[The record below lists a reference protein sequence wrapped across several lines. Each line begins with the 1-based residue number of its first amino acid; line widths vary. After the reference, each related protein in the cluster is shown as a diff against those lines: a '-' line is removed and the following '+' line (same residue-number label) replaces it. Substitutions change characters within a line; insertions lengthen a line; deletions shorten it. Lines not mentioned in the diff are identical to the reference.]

1 MIIFSYIW
9 FNSMI
14 QRIGENKM
22 KKRSLSAIMVA
33 SLLLSSTGI
42 PMALAESDSDQ
53 QVITEASESVK
64 TLESKNLESPFT
76 DIQGH
81 WAEATIKQAFTQ
93 GYISA
98 SANGK
103 FNPNQ
108 YVTRAE
114 FLKMLIVAQNITVES
129 ANQGE
134 AWYNPY
140 VMAGENKGISKSGEY
155 KAEQWTSPITRQEM
169 AKMAVRAIGA
179 EDKDNDEMYVAVQK
193 GLISGT
199 GDGKLSPEGKTTRAQ
214 AITIIE
220 RVLKI
225 SEGEKLPV
233 DDKALSAAEQVKNA
247 PKDPWGRAIRT
258 TNLPKNY
265 KDFPYI
271 LADAP
276 NEMYDL
282 KHESP
287 FPEKLRTPVQ
297 FFESDGF
304 NKDGIDKLVEY
315 VEQYVNQIVN
325 VDYTTLN
332 QAWADKLIA
341 VMNTINNETAVKEEV
356 AQYVKDA
363 RANKVKI
370 QGTVKAEPSIIF
382 VDGSIYMRIYFTFKV
397 TDFKNK
403 NKPIF
408 YDFYQNNINIKKNIE
423 YVGYSNIALSTPA
436 FGVAEGDYSYTVV
449 SSFASLFEEATY
461 RPR

>member
-42 PMALAESDSDQ
+42 RMAFAESVTDQ
-53 QVITEASESVK
+53 QVTTEASESIK
-64 TLESKNLESPFT
+64 ILESPFT

-81 WAEATIKQAFTQ
+81 WAEANIKQAFTQ

-108 YVTRAE
+108 FVTRAE

-134 AWYNPY
+134 AWYSPY
-140 VMAGENKGISKSGEY
+140 ITAGENKGIYKSGEY
-155 KAEQWTSPITRQEM
+155 KAEQWTNPITRQEM
-169 AKMAVRAIGA
+169 ARMAVRAIGA
-179 EDKDNDEMYVAVQK
+179 EDKDNDEMYIAVQK

-214 AITIIE
+214 AITIIQ

-233 DDKALSAAEQVKNA
+233 DDKALSTTEQVKNA

-282 KHESP
+282 NHESP
-287 FPEKLRTPVQ
+287 FPDKLKTPIQ

-304 NKDGIDKLVEY
+304 NKAGIDGLVEH

-325 VDYTTLN
+325 VDYATLN

-341 VMNTINNETAVKEEV
+341 VMNTTNNARAVKEEV
-356 AQYVKDA
+356 AEYIKDA
-363 RANKVKI
+363 KANKVKI

-382 VDGSIYMRIYFTFKV
+382 IDGSTYMRIYFTFKV

-403 NKPIF
+403 SKPIF
-408 YDFYQNNINIKKNIE
+408 YDLTKINIKKNIE
-423 YVGYSNIALSTPA
+423 YVGYTNIALSTPA

-449 SSFASLFEEATY
+449 SLFASLFEEATY

>member
-1 MIIFSYIW
+1 
-9 FNSMI
+9 
-14 QRIGENKM
+14 M
-22 KKRSLSAIMVA
+22 KKRSLPAIMVA

-42 PMALAESDSDQ
+42 PMALAESGTDQ
-53 QVITEASESVK
+53 QVATEASESVK
-64 TLESKNLESPFT
+64 QEPKMQESPFT

-81 WAEATIKQAFTQ
+81 WAEANIKQAFTQ

-108 YVTRAE
+108 FVTRAE

-129 ANQGE
+129 TNQGE
-134 AWYNPY
+134 AWYIPY
-140 VMAGENKGISKSGEY
+140 VTAGENKGIYKSGEF
-155 KAEQWTSPITRQEM
+155 KAMQWTSSITRQEM
-169 AKMAVRAIGA
+169 ARMAVRAIGS

-199 GDGKLSPEGKTTRAQ
+199 GNGKLSPEGKTTRAQ

-233 DDKALSAAEQVKNA
+233 DDKALSTAEQVKNA

-276 NEMYDL
+276 NELYDL
-282 KHESP
+282 NHESP
-287 FPEKLRTPVQ
+287 FPENLRTPNQ
-297 FFESDGF
+297 FFQSDSY
-304 NKDGIDKLVEY
+304 NKDGIDKLAEY
-315 VEQYVNQIVN
+315 VEQFVNQIVN

-332 QAWADKLIA
+332 QNWADKLIA
-341 VMNTINNETAVKEEV
+341 VMNPTDDLKEDVAEYIKDVK
-356 AQYVKDA
+356 
-363 RANKVKI
+363 ANKVKI

-382 VDGSIYMRIYFTFKV
+382 IDGSTYMRIYFSFKV
-397 TDFKNK
+397 TSFKDQK
-403 NKPIF
+403 KPIF
-408 YDFYQNNINIKKNIE
+408 YDFWKSKINIKKNIE
-423 YVGYSNIALSTPA
+423 YIGYSNIPLSTIA
-436 FGVAEGDYSYTVV
+436 FGVAADDYSYTSV
-449 SSFASLFEEATY
+449 SNLASLFKEATY
-461 RPR
+461 RPK

>member
-1 MIIFSYIW
+1 M
-9 FNSMI
+9 N
-14 QRIGENKM
+14 
-22 KKRSLSAIMVA
+22 KRSISAIMIA
-33 SLLLSSTGI
+33 SLLLSGSGI
-42 PMALAESDSDQ
+42 PMALAESVTDQ
-53 QVITEASESVK
+53 QVTTEASDSVE
-64 TLESKNLESPFT
+64 TLESKTLESPFT

-81 WAEATIKQAFTQ
+81 WAETNIKQAFTQ

-108 YVTRAE
+108 FVTRAE

-134 AWYNPY
+134 AWYKPY
-140 VMAGENKGISKSGEY
+140 VVAGETKGIY
-155 KAEQWTSPITRQEM
+155 KTDEFTTAQWTGDITRQEM
-169 AKMAVRAIGA
+169 ARMAVRAIGA

-233 DDKALSAAEQVKNA
+233 DDQALSAAEQVKNA

-276 NEMYDL
+276 NELYDL
-282 KHESP
+282 KHEYA
-287 FPEKLRTPVQ
+287 EYNTTMTPAEYVKVK
-297 FFESDGF
+297 GY
-304 NKDGIDKLVEY
+304 NKKHIDKWAEY
-315 VEQYVNQIVN
+315 VEKYVYQLLN
-325 VDYTTLN
+325 VDYTTLD
-332 QAWADKLIA
+332 QSWVSSLTE
-341 VMNTINNETAVKEEV
+341 VMNHSTALSKKATEYVKE
-356 AQYVKDA
+356 AK
-363 RANKVKI
+363 ANKVRI
-370 QGTVKAEPSIIF
+370 EGTVKAETSIVF
-382 VDGSIYMRIYFTFKV
+382 LDGYDYMRVYFTFKV
-397 TDFKNK
+397 TSYQDIKESIFFDSWVDNK
-403 NKPIF
+403 K
-408 YDFYQNNINIKKNIE
+408 IKKNVE
-423 YVGYSNIALSTPA
+423 YEGYSNIPLANPV
-436 FGVAEGDYSYTVV
+436 FGGENNFSFTKVAVLATLFKEA
-449 SSFASLFEEATY
+449 SFKVKN
-461 RPR
+461 